1 VIYLR
6 LVKSVQAAGER
17 TKMEA
22 NHPAK
27 APLQLHLSPALHQNE
42 EPGSRRDVSYLI
54 YLTGS
59 YGQALVGLL
68 EWVMTSG
75 RSLSM
80 METECASP

>member
-27 APLQLHLSPALHQNE
+27 APLRLRLSAALHQNE
-42 EPGSRRDVSYLI
+42 EPGSRGDVAYLI
-54 YLTGS
+54 YLIGC
-59 YGQALVGLL
+59 YVRCWFALL
-68 EWVMTSG
+68 ERVMTSG

-80 METECASP
+80 METEWASP